1 MLGCISLGRVKIGMK
16 YYDPNDWEVT
26 FKKSNLYKQLVK
38 EYDVVYFD
46 RQDFFESIAIREGI
60 TPTPRH
66 RAATTTQTYFSAIPF
81 YYIEW
86 LQEINPEKI
95 YDLGCG
101 WNIFKKYYPNII
113 GVGAEIP
120 QGSGFNADIHDRVD
134 DDYIRGHQEYF
145 ESVFS
150 ICALHYIPLNEIKKC
165 VSNFASMIKPG
176 GRGWLSLNVAR
187 MLERDPFLG
196 DGDTIFIEN
205 YCKEQLAT
213 VPSLVLL
220 EIDLT
225 VMNEYIDGN
234 IQIQINKET

>member
-1 MLGCISLGRVKIGMK
+1 MK

-26 FKKSNLYKQLVK
+26 FKKSNLYKQLVN
-38 EYDVVYFD
+38 EYDVVYFN
-46 RQDFFESIAIREGI
+46 RQDFFIKSFEV
-60 TPTPRH
+60 TPRQKASK
-66 RAATTTQTYFSAIPF
+66 RLFSAIPF

-113 GVGAEIP
+113 GVGAENP
-120 QGSGFNADIHDRVD
+120 DNELFFADIHDYVD
-134 DDYIRGHQEYF
+134 DDYILGHQEYF
-145 ESVFS
+145 ESVYS
-150 ICALHYIPLNEIKKC
+150 ICALHFIPLGDIRKR
-165 VSNFASMIKPG
+165 VLDFASMIKHG
-176 GRGWLSLNVAR
+176 GRGWLSLNAAR
-187 MLERDPFLG
+187 MVERDPEFK
-196 DGDTIFIEN
+196 DKDTLFIEQ
-205 YCKEQLAT
+205 YCKKQLAT

-225 VMNEYIDGN
+225 VSDEYIDGN

>member
-1 MLGCISLGRVKIGMK
+1 MK

-26 FKKSNLYKQLVK
+26 FKKSNLYKQLVN
-38 EYDVVYFD
+38 EYDVVYFN
-46 RQDFFESIAIREGI
+46 RQDFFIKSFEV
-60 TPTPRH
+60 TPRQKASK
-66 RAATTTQTYFSAIPF
+66 RLFSAIPF

-113 GVGAEIP
+113 GVGAENP
-120 QGSGFNADIHDRVD
+120 DNELFFADIHDYVD
-134 DDYIRGHQEYF
+134 DDYILGHQEYF
-145 ESVFS
+145 ESVYS
-150 ICALHYIPLNEIKKC
+150 ICALHFIPLSDIRKR
-165 VSNFASMIKPG
+165 VLDFASMIKHG
-176 GRGWLSLNVAR
+176 GRGWLSLNAAR
-187 MLERDPFLG
+187 MVERDPEFK
-196 DGDTIFIEN
+196 DKDTLFIEQ
-205 YCKEQLAT
+205 YCKKQLAT

-225 VMNEYIDGN
+225 VSDEYIDGN

>member
-1 MLGCISLGRVKIGMK
+1 MK

-26 FKKSNLYKQLVK
+26 FKKSNLYKQLVN
-38 EYDVVYFD
+38 EYDVVYFNS
-46 RQDFFESIAIREGI
+46 QDFFNKQFE
-60 TPTPRH
+60 TTPRQI
-66 RAATTTQTYFSAIPF
+66 ASTTSQTWFSAIPF

-113 GVGAEIP
+113 GVGAENP
-120 QGSGFNADIHDRVD
+120 DNESFFADIHDYVD
-134 DDYIRGHQEYF
+134 DDYILGHQEYF

-150 ICALHYIPLNEIKKC
+150 ICALHFIPLSDIRKR
-165 VSNFASMIKPG
+165 VLDFASMIKHG
-176 GRGWLSLNVAR
+176 GRGWLSLNAAR
-187 MLERDPFLG
+187 MVERDPEFK
-196 DGDTIFIEN
+196 DKDTLFIEK
-205 YCKEQLAT
+205 YCKEQLIGL
-213 VPSLVLL
+213 PDLVLL

-225 VMNEYIDGN
+225 VSDEYIDGN